1 MTCVVDDQGALSG
14 IITDGDLRRHMT
26 GTHEPARSQTAGDVM
41 TRNPVTIRRDTLAA
55 EALLVLERR
64 KITSIV
70 VVSDDQR
77 VQGVVHLHHLW
88 RTEIVLTRCRIA
100 IAGTPRELAMSDY
113 ALLAVLLA
121 LLLGLVAGKAWERYK
136 LRDGRWIDR
145 RRLRETPHYML
156 GLNCLVDNQVDQA
169 VEELTRATSTE
180 TDALEIQMILG
191 NLYRQKGQVGRAI
204 TVHQGLLQRPD
215 LRPIEH
221 AHVLLCLGLDYKHGG
236 FIDRA
241 LETFQE
247 VVRLDPK
254 NRYAFVNLQKLYED
268 QQQWAEAAAVREK
281 IAAID
286 DDKQEANQPD
296 PRASFATKSARR
308 QMRAGDDAA
317 AAAKTFEAAIDIDAR
332 TAPAYL
338 NLGDARERMG
348 QAAAAVE
355 AWEKLVQTLPDRAY
369 LALDRLERAY
379 QRAGT
384 PHRFAEL
391 CERLIDQN
399 PQDWRTRLALSRH
412 LAAAAGT
419 AKRSSSCSAAL
430 PHNPHGLTIHQEV
443 VEGAARAQPGSGAGP
458 GIHGADPQRGL
469 LPGSARLHA
478 LPVPEHRVALA
489 VPAVPRVEHVRGGAD
504 VTGQGYGRGGAR
516 RVASSGAGLR

>member
-1 MTCVVDDQGALSG
+1 V
-14 IITDGDLRRHMT
+14 
-26 GTHEPARSQTAGDVM
+26 
-41 TRNPVTIRRDTLAA
+41 
-55 EALLVLERR
+55 
-64 KITSIV
+64 
-70 VVSDDQR
+70 
-77 VQGVVHLHHLW
+77 
-88 RTEIVLTRCRIA
+88 
-100 IAGTPRELAMSDY
+100 SDY

-156 GLNCLVDNQVDQA
+156 GLNCLVDNQIDQA
-169 VEELTRATSTE
+169 VEELTRATSSD

-221 AHVLLCLGLDYKHGG
+221 AHVLLCLGLDYRHGG

-268 QQQWAEAAAVREK
+268 QQQWADAAAIREK
-281 IAAID
+281 IIAID
-286 DDKQEANQPD
+286 EGNEEDN
-296 PRASFATKSARR
+296 R
-308 QMRAGDDAA
+308 QILGFLRNEVGETLMRAGDDTAA
-317 AAAKTFEAAIDIDAR
+317 ARTFETAIDIDAR

-338 NLGDARERMG
+338 NLGDARERSG
-348 QAAAAVE
+348 QTAAAIE

-379 QRAGT
+379 QRAGV
-384 PHRFAEL
+384 PRKFVEL

-412 LAAAAGT
+412 HAAAGRHRQ
-419 AKRSSSCSAAL
+419 AFALLLAAL
-430 PHNPHGLTIHQEV
+430 LHNPHGLTIHQEAWKALLALDRDPALV
-443 VEGAARAQPGSGAGP
+443 QEYIALTRSAVFYLDPHICVHCRYRSTELLWQCPQCHEWNAFVEERMSTAKDAAAAE
-458 GIHGADPQRGL
+458 L
-469 LPGSARLHA
+469 
-478 LPVPEHRVALA
+478 
-489 VPAVPRVEHVRGGAD
+489 GG
-504 VTGQGYGRGGAR
+504 
-516 RVASSGAGLR
+516 